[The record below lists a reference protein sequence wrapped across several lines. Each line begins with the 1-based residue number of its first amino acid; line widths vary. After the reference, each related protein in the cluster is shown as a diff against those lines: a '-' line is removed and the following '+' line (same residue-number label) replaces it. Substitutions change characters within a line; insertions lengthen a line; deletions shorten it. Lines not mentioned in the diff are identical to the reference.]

1 MSVEKSNILIV
12 DDNKDHQI
20 LMEEDLKQV
29 IREANIVFAG
39 TGEECF
45 LELSKKNYDVVV
57 IDFNLSD
64 MNGLE
69 VLRSMNYKEYN
80 IPVVMVTAFGDEN
93 VAVDAMKLGACDY
106 IVKSEDYLKRLTA
119 TVHKAMREPKL
130 KKEKEKA
137 ENDLRMSELKYK
149 TLIDNMIDVVFTADK
164 ELKIVSINLAGQ
176 RVFEYSCEDIR
187 GLTFYDLIY
196 DADKEKIIDCI
207 KGSFAGKREFLEGF
221 EFRIKTGNGRTK
233 DVQLNAKVDYDYNG
247 NVTFFEGVVRDITGR
262 KEFEQKLFQIDKLN
276 ALGLQSSGVA
286 HEFNNILGIIL
297 GYLEIVKEE
306 IGDVSE
312 NVLDALKIIEKAAR
326 DGSEI
331 VDKIQQFSRIKKE
344 HEKKE
349 ELIDLIDV
357 VNDALEFTMP
367 RWKTEAQSKGVEYEV
382 VKDNFISSKYRT
394 RCNPSELR
402 EVIINVINNS
412 IDAMPNGG
420 KIETSIKTEGNNV
433 IIAITD
439 NGIGIHDNVKDKI
452 FDPFFSTKGVKRS
465 GLGMSLSFSIMARY
479 DGEIL
484 VDSCVGKG
492 TTIRLKMP
500 LIDSEIEEC
509 AEEETGIVESHSANI
524 LVIEDEDV
532 ILEMMK
538 ILLESKGHNVF
549 VSQDSSV
556 GIEMYENNLYDIVLC
571 DLAMPKLNG
580 WQVAKF
586 IKEYDAVRKRT
597 KTPVVLITGY
607 ELDADNIDYEKEGVD
622 FILNKPIEFDK
633 LHKIISNYSTAKIQK
648 GRSSMN
654 VTPRNSK

>member
-1 MSVEKSNILIV
+1 VSDEKSNILIV
-12 DDNKDHQI
+12 DDSEDHQI
-20 LMEEDLKQV
+20 LMEEALRLFTQ
-29 IREANIVFAG
+29 EANVVFAG

-45 LELSKKNYDVVV
+45 LELSKESYDAVV

-64 MNGLE
+64 MNGLA
-69 VLRSMNYKEYN
+69 VLRSMNHKEYN

-93 VAVDAMKLGACDY
+93 VAVEAMKLGACDY
-106 IVKSEDYLKRLTA
+106 IVKSEDYLKRLSA
-119 TVHKAMREPKL
+119 TLHRVIQQPKL
-130 KKEKEKA
+130 KKEKEKV

-164 ELKIVSINLAGQ
+164 ELKIISINLAGQ
-176 RVFEYSCEDIR
+176 RVFEYSCEEIK
-187 GLTFYDLIY
+187 GLNFYDLIY
-196 DADKEKIIDCI
+196 EADKEKIIDCI
-207 KGSFAGKREFLEGF
+207 KGSFAGKRELLEGF
-221 EFRIKTGNGRTK
+221 EFRIKTGNGRIK
-233 DVQLNAKVDYDYNG
+233 DVQLNAKVDYDYND
-247 NVTFFEGVVRDITGR
+247 NVTGFEGVVRDITGR

-306 IGDVSE
+306 IGVASE
-312 NVLDALKIIEKAAR
+312 QALDALKIIEKAAR

-344 HEKKE
+344 HEKRE

-367 RWKTEAQSKGVEYEV
+367 RWKTEAQSKGIEYEII
-382 VKDNFISSKYRT
+382 KNNFTSSRYRT

-402 EVIINVINNS
+402 EVIINIINNS

-420 KIETSIKTEGNNV
+420 RIETSVITDDSNV
-433 IIAITD
+433 IIAISD
-439 NGIGIHDNVKDKI
+439 NGIGIKDDVKDKI

-465 GLGMSLSFSIMARY
+465 GLGMSLSYSIMARY

-492 TTIRLKMP
+492 TTMRLKMP
-500 LIDSEIEEC
+500 IFDAEVEQCDVEEI
-509 AEEETGIVESHSANI
+509 GIVESHSANI

-532 ILEMMK
+532 ILDMMK
-538 ILLESKGHNVF
+538 ILLESRGHNVF

-586 IKEYDAVRKRT
+586 IKEYDTVRKRT

-607 ELDADNIDYEKEGVD
+607 ELDADNIDYKKEGVD

-648 GRSSMN
+648 G
-654 VTPRNSK
+654 V

>member
-12 DDNKDHQI
+12 DDNEDHQI
-20 LMEEDLKQV
+20 LMEEALKQF
-29 IREANIVFAG
+29 IQEANVVFAG
-39 TGEECF
+39 TGAECF
-45 LELSKKNYDVVV
+45 HELSKENYDAVV

-69 VLRSMNYKEYN
+69 VLRSMNYKEYKS
-80 IPVVMVTAFGDEN
+80 PVVMVTAFGDEN
-93 VAVDAMKLGACDY
+93 VAVEAMKLGACDY
-106 IVKSEDYLKRLTA
+106 IVKSEDYLKRLPA
-119 TVHKAMREPKL
+119 TLHRVMLQPRL

-137 ENDLRMSELKYK
+137 ENDLKMSELKYK
-149 TLIDNMIDVVFTADK
+149 TLIDNMIDVVFTADM
-164 ELKIVSINLAGQ
+164 ELNIISINLAGQ
-176 RVFEYSCEDIR
+176 RVFEYSCEDIQ
-187 GLTFYDLIY
+187 GLNFYDLIY
-196 DADKEKIIDCI
+196 EVDKEKIVDCI
-207 KGSFAGKREFLEGF
+207 KGSFAGEREFLEGF
-221 EFRIKTGNGRTK
+221 EFRIKTGNGRIK
-233 DVQLNAKVDYDYNG
+233 DVQLNAKVDYDNNG
-247 NVTFFEGVVRDITGR
+247 DVTCFEGVVRDITGR

-306 IGDVSE
+306 IRGVSE
-312 NVLDALKIIEKAAR
+312 PVLDALRIIEKAAR

-357 VNDALEFTMP
+357 VNDALKFTMP
-367 RWKTEAQSKGVEYEV
+367 RWKTEAQSKGVEYEII
-382 VKDNFISSKYRT
+382 KNNFISSKYRT

-402 EVIINVINNS
+402 EVIINIINNS

-420 KIETSIKTEGNNV
+420 KIETSVKTDESNV
-433 IIAITD
+433 IISISD
-439 NGIGIHDNVKDKI
+439 NGIGIKDDIKDKI

-479 DGEIL
+479 GGEIL

-492 TTIRLKMP
+492 TTMHLKMP
-500 LIDSEIEEC
+500 LFDAEIEQC
-509 AEEETGIVESHSANI
+509 DEEETGIVDSHSANI
-524 LVIEDEDV
+524 LIIEDEDV
-532 ILEMMK
+532 ILDMMK
-538 ILLESKGHNVF
+538 ILLESRGHNVF

-580 WQVAKF
+580 WQVARF

-607 ELDADNIDYEKEGVD
+607 ELDADNIDYKKEGVD

-633 LHKIISNYSTAKIQK
+633 LHNIISDYSTVKL
-648 GRSSMN
+648 
-654 VTPRNSK
+654 